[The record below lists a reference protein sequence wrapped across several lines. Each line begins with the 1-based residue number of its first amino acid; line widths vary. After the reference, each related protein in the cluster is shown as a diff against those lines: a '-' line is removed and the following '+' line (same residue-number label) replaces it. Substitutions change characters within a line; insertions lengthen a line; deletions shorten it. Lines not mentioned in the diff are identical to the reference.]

1 MSAEPRKKPPRFRRN
16 AAAIIMQLVSL
27 LLSDN
32 QNQRKKIE
40 KRMKKYVTNSRR
52 QLGLVVSTKLTG
64 KRELHTDPGLL
75 RDKKTSHDGNIV
87 KVCIEGRSRSFPH
100 RSKRKV
106 YSESS

>member
-1 MSAEPRKKPPRFRRN
+1 MYAEPRKKPPRFRSN

-40 KRMKKYVTNSRR
+40 KTMKKYVTNSRR

-75 RDKKTSHDGNIV
+75 RDKKIQATMAI
-87 KVCIEGRSRSFPH
+87 
-100 RSKRKV
+100 
-106 YSESS
+106 